1 MSNLVLRKVAGEY
14 WLIDISQKTIKYK
27 KPLQINEVGAQI
39 YTLYAKGKSC
49 DDIVDLLSNDYKV
62 EKLALENDVKA
73 FLNKINA
80 YDAQN

>member
-80 YDAQN
+80 YDAQS